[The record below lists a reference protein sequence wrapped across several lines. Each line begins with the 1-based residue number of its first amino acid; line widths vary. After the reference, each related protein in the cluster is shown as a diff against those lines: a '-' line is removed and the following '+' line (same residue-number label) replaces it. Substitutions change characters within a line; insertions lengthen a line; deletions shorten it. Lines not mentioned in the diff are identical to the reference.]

1 MPLRGVLWQS
11 KKGMGTFLPIEI
23 PAAPC
28 PGIHDQVGPGEQDM
42 EPVYALGCVAYPMI
56 NGTRVTLAVI

>member
-1 MPLRGVLWQS
+1 
-11 KKGMGTFLPIEI
+11 MGTFMPIEI

-28 PGIHDQVGPGEQDM
+28 PGIHDQVGAGEQNM
-42 EPVYALGCVAYPMI
+42 EPVYAFGCVAYPMI